1 MSKYYSIH
9 EFSKIIGVS
18 AQTLRNWDA
27 NGKLHP
33 HHTTVS
39 GYRYYS
45 DEQLNQV
52 INVKPKN
59 RITIG
64 YCRVSSHKQK
74 GDLERQIDNVKT
86 YLLAKGQPF
95 EIISDIGFGINYKKK
110 GLQELIRRISQ
121 NQVEKVVVL
130 YKDRLLRFGFELIE
144 YIASLYNCEI
154 EIIDNTEK
162 SEQQEL
168 VEDLVQI
175 ITVFSCKLQGKRA
188 NIAKKLIAEEV
199 KEARRD
205 EIMELQQEISYDKG
219 TDRIGQE
226 LLVMIEGKVAD
237 ESAYIGRTYGD
248 APKVD
253 GYIFVQTGELLMTGD
268 FAKVRVTGA
277 LEYDL
282 IGELADEYTE

>member
-1 MSKYYSIH
+1 MKEVDTLSKYYSIH

-45 DEQLNQV
+45 NEQLNQV
-52 INVKPKN
+52 INVKSKN

-74 GDLERQIDNVKT
+74 DDLERQ
-86 YLLAKGQPF
+86 
-95 EIISDIGFGINYKKK
+95 
-110 GLQELIRRISQ
+110 
-121 NQVEKVVVL
+121 
-130 YKDRLLRFGFELIE
+130 
-144 YIASLYNCEI
+144 
-154 EIIDNTEK
+154 IDNTEK

-188 NIAKKLIAEEV
+188 NKAKKLVRELIQEE
-199 KEARRD
+199 
-205 EIMELQQEISYDKG
+205 
-219 TDRIGQE
+219 TN
-226 LLVMIEGKVAD
+226 GKSHKSNVD
-237 ESAYIGRTYGD
+237 TKQRT
-248 APKVD
+248 
-253 GYIFVQTGELLMTGD
+253 EN
-268 FAKVRVTGA
+268 
-277 LEYDL
+277 
-282 IGELADEYTE
+282 